1 MNLQL
6 QWIHAIQDA
15 LRSPGMDAFFKGM
28 DAVDTEYSYLAIVCL
43 TWHLWSRRIGVRLF
57 YILIISWI
65 LNDLI
70 KSLTQLPRPC
80 QIDPVVAVVCHGSYS
95 FPSGAAQSAAF
106 LTGIVFIESKKTVWR
121 FLMSVF
127 AFLLC
132 FSRVYLGVHYPT
144 DIIGGL
150 IVGSA
155 LVLLYSRGFPH
166 FERKWKMAAIAF
178 PFFVILSG
186 FLFPEWPSWIVE
198 VFFLTLGVT
207 AGLLTGEKI
216 PIPWCK
222 RVRVRIAQTFFVIL
236 GLGIL
241 FAAIYFYPQVRLL
254 WDFCVGY
261 WVSFFGGRLASKITR
276 KFHF

>member
-1 MNLQL
+1 MQL
-6 QWIHAIQDA
+6 NWIHLLQNA
-15 LRSPGMDAFFKGM
+15 LRSPGMDAFFKAI
-28 DAVDTEYSYLAIVCL
+28 DAVDTEYSYLIIVCL
-43 TWHLWSRRIGVRLF
+43 TWYLWSRRIGVRLF
-57 YILIISWI
+57 YVLIISWI

-70 KSLTQLPRPC
+70 KSYTQLPRPC
-80 QIDPVVAVVCHGSYS
+80 QIDPLVAVVCHGSYS

-106 LTGIVFIESKKTVWR
+106 LTGIVFIECQKTYCRW
-121 FLMSVF
+121 LILVF

-155 LVLLYSRGFPH
+155 LVLLYSRGFAH
-166 FERKWKMAAIAF
+166 FEKKWKMAAVAF
-178 PFFVILSG
+178 PFFVLFSG

-216 PIPWCK
+216 PIPWCN
-222 RVRVRIAQTFFVIL
+222 RVRVRIVQTFFAIL
-236 GLGIL
+236 GLGVL
-241 FAAIYFYPQVRLL
+241 YVAIHFYPQVRLL

-261 WVSFFGGRLASKITR
+261 WVSFFGGWVIAKITR